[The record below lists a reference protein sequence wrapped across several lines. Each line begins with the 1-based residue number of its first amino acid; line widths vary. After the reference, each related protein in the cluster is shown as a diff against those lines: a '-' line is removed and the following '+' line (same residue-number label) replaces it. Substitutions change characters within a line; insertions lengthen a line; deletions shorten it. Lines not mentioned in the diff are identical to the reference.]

1 MSNTLSPAIQNAA
14 PQNYF
19 LNNYAAANPT
29 GFAAATA
36 QNAAGGGGGAAIG
49 AATGAAAG
57 SFVPIIGNI
66 IGAVAGATIGGIFD
80 AVQGNQNRK
89 AMERQQREAREMAER
104 QFAWGQNLDR
114 FNMDMTGRQQN
125 EAEKMNRHAITKDR
139 VDRLNEMLRTNVGL
153 QDRVRSLWGGR

>member
-1 MSNTLSPAIQNAA
+1 MTISTPQSSQYLAQAPYAMNMIQSGMGSAS
-14 PQNYF
+14 
-19 LNNYAAANPT
+19 
-29 GFAAATA
+29 
-36 QNAAGGGGGAAIG
+36 GGGGAAIG

-66 IGAVAGATIGGIFD
+66 LGAVAGATIGGIFGGIFD